1 MLKMNTAVNIIL
13 SLRPKQWTKNL
24 LIFGALVF
32 TNNLFNFPF
41 LKKTLLGFL
50 IFCFLSSALY
60 IINDILD
67 KEEDKIHPIKK
78 HRPIAKG
85 ELNIIFAFLLSLL
98 IITLTLIYSLILNF
112 NFFLTAVLY
121 LILMLF
127 YNIILKKVVLLDVL
141 AISFGFVLRVVAG
154 IEIIEVVISPWIIL
168 CTALLAL
175 FLGFSKRRA
184 EILLYQDKASC
195 YRSVLDKY
203 QLSFLEQI
211 ITVVSSAT
219 IVSYSLY
226 TIESET
232 ARAHPDLIL
241 TIPFV
246 MYGIFRYLYITTQ
259 NRKGE
264 EPENI
269 LLTDKPLIINL
280 LLWGAVALFS
290 LK

>member
-1 MLKMNTAVNIIL
+1 MLINVIL
-13 SLRPKQWTKNL
+13 SLRPRQWTKNL
-24 LIFGALVF
+24 FIFGALVF
-32 TNNLFNFPF
+32 TNNLFNFHL

-67 KEEDKIHPIKK
+67 KEKDKIHPIKK
-78 HRPIAKG
+78 QRPIAKG
-85 ELNIIFAFLLSLL
+85 ELNIIFAGLLSLL
-98 IITLTLIYSLILNF
+98 IITLTLLYSLILNF

-127 YNIILKKVVLLDVL
+127 YNIMLKKVVLLDVMS
-141 AISFGFVLRVVAG
+141 ISFGFVLRVAAG
-154 IEIIEVVISPWIIL
+154 IEIIEVIISPWIIL

-184 EILLYQDKASC
+184 EILLYQDRASSF
-195 YRSVLDKY
+195 RSVLSSY

-232 ARAHPDLIL
+232 ARAHPNLIL

-246 MYGIFRYLYITTQ
+246 IYGMLRYLYITQ
-259 NRKGE
+259 DKKGE

-280 LLWGAVALFS
+280 FLWGVVALLS

>member
-32 TNNLFNFPF
+32 TNNLFNFPL
-41 LKKTLLGFL
+41 LKKTFLGFL

-78 HRPIAKG
+78 QRPIAKG

-98 IITLTLIYSLILNF
+98 IITLCLIYSLILNF

-141 AISFGFVLRVVAG
+141 VISFGFVLRVVAG

-232 ARAHPDLIL
+232 ARAHPNLIL